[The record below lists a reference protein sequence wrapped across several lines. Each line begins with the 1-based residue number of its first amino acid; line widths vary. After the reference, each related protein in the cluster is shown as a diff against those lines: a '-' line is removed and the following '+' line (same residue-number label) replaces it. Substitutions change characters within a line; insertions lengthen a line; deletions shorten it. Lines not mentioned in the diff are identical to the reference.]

1 MYNTDHYESL
11 RKAQL
16 EANQLFERLL
26 EGPPTSEEIALQ
38 ARYPNTPRTQIL
50 RMLVRQRQS
59 A

>member
-11 RKAQL
+11 RKAQF

-26 EGPPTSEEIALQ
+26 EGPPTAEEIALQ
-38 ARYPNTPRTQIL
+38 TRYPNTPRTQIL
-50 RMLVRQRQS
+50 RMLVRQRLS

>member
-16 EANQLFERLL
+16 EANQMFERLL
-26 EGPPTSEEIALQ
+26 EGPPMAEQIALQ

-50 RMLVRQRQS
+50 RMLVRRLQS